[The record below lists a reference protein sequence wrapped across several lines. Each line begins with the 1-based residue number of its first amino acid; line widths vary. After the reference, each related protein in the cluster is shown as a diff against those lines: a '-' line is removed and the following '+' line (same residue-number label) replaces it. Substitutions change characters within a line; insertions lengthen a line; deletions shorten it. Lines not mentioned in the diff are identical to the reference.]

1 MKNKS
6 VVRVFFL
13 FIQDLTE
20 FTAARIDQLQELEK
34 AFEQLQENPDL
45 IPQMKDKKRFKKIHC
60 ITSFQDYYHFIYSV
74 GSHGV
79 NLHCKKTKTNK

>member
-45 IPQMKDKKRFKKIHC
+45 IPQMKDQKRFIKNSLYHLISRLL
-60 ITSFQDYYHFIYSV
+60 SFYLFSRVTWCEFTLQ
-74 GSHGV
+74 
-79 NLHCKKTKTNK
+79 KNKNK